1 MCVVYN
7 CGPGYWIFNHQGF
20 GKSFYEEGGSASL
33 GFKATVNMMKRMKLF
48 GRMLF
53 AHVDTQHLVVL
64 VAFNCS
70 RLHAT
75 VDRNRTNPTSCYDV
89 LASQLNWYL
98 EESCSPFFSSFW
110 SADVWILM
118 WSTMY
123 VRRNVTNIKTR
134 RRRRRRM
141 VTQMGMRMVSHR
153 FSLSSPLSVI
163 SLEAIWVL
171 AQVYFKFVVQS
182 SGCSFIWSE
191 VNL

>member
-1 MCVVYN
+1 MRCVQLWT
-7 CGPGYWIFNHQGF
+7 GLLDLQSSRIWE
-20 GKSFYEEGGSASL
+20 SFYEEGGSASL

-48 GRMLF
+48 GRILF
-53 AHVDTQHLVVL
+53 AHYVDTQHLVVL

-98 EESCSPFFSSFW
+98 EESCFPFFSSSW
-110 SADVWILM
+110 SADLWILM